1 MFKKNISQQEM
12 LIAVV
17 IYLISVPFVFQL
29 LEKQYISFGLV
40 KGGVEGFDGKI
51 TDKIY
56 IGSRLHSNPSQTQA
70 DISSGIIPGPRRQI
84 NFTIKYS
91 L

>member
-29 LEKQYISFGLV
+29 LEKQYISFGLI
-40 KGGVEGFDGKI
+40 KGDVEGFAGSNWKK
-51 TDKIY
+51 TMCRFKCNAKHAKDKA
-56 IGSRLHSNPSQTQA
+56 Q
-70 DISSGIIPGPRRQI
+70 RQECK
-84 NFTIKYS
+84 NDC
-91 L
+91 

>member
-1 MFKKNISQQEM
+1 MFKKNISQQEI

-40 KGGVEGFDGKI
+40 KGAAEGFTGKCEKKCKKNYTRTQLKCI
-51 TDKIY
+51 ENES
-56 IGSRLHSNPSQTQA
+56 GSGGHCTNARQA
-70 DISSGIIPGPRRQI
+70 CIDEEC
-84 NFTIKYS
+84 N
-91 L
+91 

>member
-1 MFKKNISQQEM
+1 MFKKNISQKEI

-29 LEKQYISFGLV
+29 LEKQYKSFGLI
-40 KGGVEGFDGKI
+40 KGSVEGFTGPCERTCKKI
-51 TDKIY
+51 QNKWAKKQCLTTC
-56 IGSRLHSNPSQTQA
+56 GL
-70 DISSGIIPGPRRQI
+70 
-84 NFTIKYS
+84 